1 MFPKI
6 SLAAAFFLMVA
17 PPRACASNRD
27 GANPAPIT
35 RQVHQSPQRM
45 VVAQDDQSNA
55 DSSDNDNS
63 NDNDSDSNDSAND
76 NQNADDNQMEQQNAP
91 GDDQPTPPRVFEAPE
106 NPGDVQQA
114 PRPMNPFSTATPSDQ

>member
-6 SLAAAFFLMVA
+6 SLAAAFFLIVA
-17 PPRACASNRD
+17 PPMACASNRD
-27 GANPAPIT
+27 GANRAPIT
-35 RQVHQSPQRM
+35 RQAHQSPDGM

-55 DSSDNDNS
+55 GDS
-63 NDNDSDSNDSAND
+63 DNDSDSNESAD
-76 NQNADDNQMEQQNAP
+76 ENQNTDGNQTEQQNAA
-91 GDDQPTPPRVFEAPE
+91 GADQPNPPQVFEAPE